1 MFQNKILPHSRILFF
16 LKKFELLARWSYL
29 LFLWSVE
36 KFHIAKLFVCNA
48 KNTNVSIG
56 RKIVFYS
63 FYMNFGIFATWAVPQ
78 IYRKLK
84 HCKAVCYKFVSK
96 NSIVFTV
103 FFGFGRQIEKYKYPH
118 NSIFTKTLHTLKCKN
133 LEIFVRQK
141 HMTLSLLDYLFLIYF
156 TCIFTFFNF
165 YIFTFIQ
172 ILGILSFDSRP
183 RNICRAKRLF
193 VRRQSLEDFVRHR

>member
-1 MFQNKILPHSRILFF
+1 MFQNKILLYGRIFIF

-36 KFHIAKLFVCNA
+36 KFHIAKLFVCNT

-56 RKIVFYS
+56 REIVFYS

-96 NSIVFTV
+96 NSIVLRSFLVSVGKSKKTSTHITLYSLKRSTIKYYANEGY
-103 FFGFGRQIEKYKYPH
+103 FIFRHSPEKH
-118 NSIFTKTLHTLKCKN
+118 L
-133 LEIFVRQK
+133 
-141 HMTLSLLDYLFLIYF
+141 
-156 TCIFTFFNF
+156 
-165 YIFTFIQ
+165 
-172 ILGILSFDSRP
+172 
-183 RNICRAKRLF
+183 
-193 VRRQSLEDFVRHR
+193 

>member
-1 MFQNKILPHSRILFF
+1 MFQNKILLYGGIFIF

-36 KFHIAKLFVCNA
+36 KFHIAKLFVCNT

-118 NSIFTKTLHTLKCKN
+118 NSIFTKTLHNKILCKFWVFYLSTLAR
-133 LEIFVRQK
+133 ETFVERGGC
-141 HMTLSLLDYLFLIYF
+141 LSDG
-156 TCIFTFFNF
+156 N
-165 YIFTFIQ
+165 
-172 ILGILSFDSRP
+172 
-183 RNICRAKRLF
+183 
-193 VRRQSLEDFVRHR
+193 H

>member
-1 MFQNKILPHSRILFF
+1 MFQNKILPYSRIFIF

-36 KFHIAKLFVCNA
+36 KFHIAKLFVCNT

-63 FYMNFGIFATWAVPQ
+63 FYMNFGIFSTWAVPK

-103 FFGFGRQIEKYKYPH
+103 FLGFGRQIEKYKYPH
-118 NSIFTKTLHTLKCKN
+118 NSIFTKTLHNKILFKFWIFYLSTLARKT
-133 LEIFVRQK
+133 FVERGGC
-141 HMTLSLLDYLFLIYF
+141 LSDG
-156 TCIFTFFNF
+156 N
-165 YIFTFIQ
+165 
-172 ILGILSFDSRP
+172 
-183 RNICRAKRLF
+183 
-193 VRRQSLEDFVRHR
+193 H